1 MTFLALGISS
11 RIFQPFSALSSLCL
25 WFLEFQNLACWVFFF
40 FFLTTMGMCI
50 PDRLPEIEQG
60 GGNWLK
66 RHSVTP
72 PWLFPRDVCFWKVSV
87 RACAVCCASIPLP
100 LPSARPHASC
110 WVLTER
116 WDRVPAPQ
124 EGRQGHQEDG
134 QVARNHDIT

>member
-1 MTFLALGISS
+1 MAEETFSDFRLG
-11 RIFQPFSALSSLCL
+11 FSP
-25 WFLEFQNLACWVFFF
+25 
-40 FFLTTMGMCI
+40 GMC
-50 PDRLPEIEQG
+50 
-60 GGNWLK
+60 
-66 RHSVTP
+66 
-72 PWLFPRDVCFWKVSV
+72 VSGRCLCGHV
-87 RACAVCCASIPLP
+87 QFVVQASTLP